1 MGLAD
6 AGCAEDDDVLAVLNE
21 VAGGQRLE
29 LLLVERGL
37 VGVVETVQALQKGK
51 AGQAGAHGDG
61 LGSLGGELLGEQLV
75 GAYP

>member
-29 LLLVERGL
+29 QLLVERGL